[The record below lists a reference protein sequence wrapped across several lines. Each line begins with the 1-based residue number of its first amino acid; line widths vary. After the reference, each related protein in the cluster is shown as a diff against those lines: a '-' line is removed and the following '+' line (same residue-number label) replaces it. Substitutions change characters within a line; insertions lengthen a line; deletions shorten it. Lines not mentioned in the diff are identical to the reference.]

1 MPNVGHVLQLLMAGW
16 SATASTECADHGRE
30 RYEPRSFMGYVCEG
44 DCERHKAG
52 FGWAEQ
58 HAVTDPVACEP
69 LGRLE
74 AEGCRSYLEESLS
87 PKQAGYRWAL
97 ENEVSDACL
106 CHGAGERFRAGCR
119 RAVAVPA
126 RKAD

>member
-1 MPNVGHVLQLLMAGW
+1 MPNIGHALLLLMTGW
-16 SATASTECADHGRE
+16 SATASAECPDHGRE
-30 RYEPRSFMGYVCEG
+30 RYEPRSFMGWVCEA

-58 HAVTDPVACEP
+58 HGVTDPVACEP
-69 LGRLE
+69 LGRQE
-74 AEGCRSYLEESLS
+74 AEGCRSYLEEPLS
-87 PKQAGYRWAL
+87 QEQAGYRWAL

-126 RKAD
+126 GKTD